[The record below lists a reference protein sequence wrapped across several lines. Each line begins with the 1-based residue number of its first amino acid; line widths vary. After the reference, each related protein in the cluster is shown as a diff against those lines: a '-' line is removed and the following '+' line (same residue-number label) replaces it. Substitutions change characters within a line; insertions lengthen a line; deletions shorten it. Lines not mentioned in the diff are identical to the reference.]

1 MTDYSI
7 LKEAESNE
15 NQEITIFGNTVNL
28 QEEEEKRLRKA
39 KNAESALEE
48 IQTEKFFNTLKSY
61 YGYREGE
68 ETKFNS
74 MSHADLLEYFYEDR
88 SWRNNNSVSMGMD
101 MANSM
106 TDTAPRLQEFSY
118 IQQTYEQLPS
128 FWNDPNRSFGDWL
141 VDNGGAM
148 ILDPINLIGVGIGGQ
163 AAKQSYKLALKEA
176 LKGKIA
182 KEVSKQ
188 NTEINERRE
197 HHRKTRCVR
206 LYDHGGHSRR

>member
-1 MTDYSI
+1 
-7 LKEAESNE
+7 
-15 NQEITIFGNTVNL
+15 
-28 QEEEEKRLRKA
+28 
-39 KNAESALEE
+39 
-48 IQTEKFFNTLKSY
+48 
-61 YGYREGE
+61 
-68 ETKFNS
+68 

-101 MANSM
+101 MSNAM
-106 TDTAPRLQEFSY
+106 TDGTDKLQEFAY

-148 ILDPINLIGVGIGGQ
+148 ILDPVNLIGFGIGGQ

-182 KEVSKQ
+182 KEVSKKFYYRHKKKHKNQ
-188 NTEINERRE
+188 LWVKLLKRCIIRRCD
-197 HHRKTRCVR
+197 RCR
-206 LYDHGGHSRR
+206 YCNWSRCYVTNYSY